1 MQKIQ
6 FLQSMWA
13 MLRRDRDGIAPT
25 IESSIQRIIDARYD
39 GVSLP
44 FRRRDEVRQ
53 VARLLEPQG
62 MVMEAQC
69 FPTVVDDL
77 RPVLEL
83 AAEFRPAHI
92 NLQPNVRP
100 RRIQE
105 CVSLLEGWQRLA
117 EQCDIPVYIE
127 THRDRMTTDLL
138 FTLDLLD
145 QLPNLKLVADL
156 SHYLVGREF
165 AVPVSEEN
173 HAYIHR
179 ILDSAWA
186 LHGRVASREQVQ
198 VEISLPQHR
207 IWLDLFLEWWRY
219 GMQSWRKRAGV
230 NDSLIFVCELGPP
243 PYAITDKNG
252 DELTDRWDE
261 ALLLRETVA
270 RLWKT
275 LDS

>member
-1 MQKIQ
+1 MQRIL

-13 MLRRDRDGIAPT
+13 MLSRHRDGFEPT
-25 IESSIQRIIDARYD
+25 LETNVQRIIDARYD

-44 FRRRDEVRQ
+44 FLGRHEVGQ
-53 VARLLEPQG
+53 VAGLLEPRG
-62 MVMEAQC
+62 MVMEAVC

-77 RPVLEL
+77 KPVLEL
-83 AAEFRPAHI
+83 AAEFRPHHI

-100 RRIQE
+100 RRIQD
-105 CVSLLEGWQRLA
+105 CVSILEGWQRLA
-117 EQCDIPVYIE
+117 EQCDIPVYVE

-145 QLPNLKLVADL
+145 QLPNLRLVADL
-156 SHYLVGREF
+156 SHYLVAREF
-165 AVPVSEEN
+165 AYPVSAEN
-173 HAYIHR
+173 HAYIRR
-179 ILDSAWA
+179 ILDRAWA

-219 GMQSWRKRAGV
+219 GMQSWRTRAAD
-230 NDSLIFVCELGPP
+230 NDSLVFVCELGPP
-243 PYAITDKNG
+243 PYAITDTQG
-252 DELTDRWDE
+252 EELTDRWNE

-270 RLWKT
+270 QLWKN
-275 LDS
+275 LDC

>member
-1 MQKIQ
+1 
-6 FLQSMWA
+6 
-13 MLRRDRDGIAPT
+13 
-25 IESSIQRIIDARYD
+25 
-39 GVSLP
+39 
-44 FRRRDEVRQ
+44 
-53 VARLLEPQG
+53 

-69 FPTVVDDL
+69 
-77 RPVLEL
+77 
-83 AAEFRPAHI
+83 
-92 NLQPNVRP
+92 
-100 RRIQE
+100 
-105 CVSLLEGWQRLA
+105 
-117 EQCDIPVYIE
+117 
-127 THRDRMTTDLL
+127 LL

-179 ILDSAWA
+179 ILDSSWA

-207 IWLDLFLEWWRY
+207 MWLDLFLEWWRY
-219 GMQSWRKRAGV
+219 GMQSWRKRAGD

-270 RLWKT
+270 QLWKT
-275 LDS
+275 L

>member
-1 MQKIQ
+1 MQRIK

-13 MLRRDRDGIAPT
+13 MLRRHHDGIEPT
-25 IESSIQRIIDARYD
+25 LETNMQRIIDARYD

-44 FRRRDEVRQ
+44 FRSRHEVGQ
-53 VARLLEPQG
+53 VARLLERG

-69 FPTVVDDL
+69 FPAAVDDL
-77 RPVLEL
+77 KPVLEL
-83 AAEFRPAHI
+83 AAEFPPAHI

-100 RRIQE
+100 RRIQD
-105 CVSLLEGWQRLA
+105 CLPILEGWQRLA

-165 AVPVSEEN
+165 AYPVSEEN

-219 GMQSWRKRAGV
+219 GMQSWRKRAGD
-230 NDSLIFVCELGPP
+230 NDSLIFVCELGPA

-252 DELTDRWDE
+252 DELTDRWNE

-270 RLWKT
+270 QSWKS
-275 LDS
+275 LG